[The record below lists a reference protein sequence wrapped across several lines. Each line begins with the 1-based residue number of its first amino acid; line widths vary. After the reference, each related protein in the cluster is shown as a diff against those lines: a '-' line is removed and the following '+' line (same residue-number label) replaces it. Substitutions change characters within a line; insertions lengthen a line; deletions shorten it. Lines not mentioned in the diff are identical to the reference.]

1 MGAGQVK
8 RSLAAFAFFAALS
21 ATMFAARAQTPL
33 ARYQRSEAHMGTQTR
48 IVLYAADAAS
58 AERAMRAGFARIAQ
72 LDLELSDYREDSGL
86 MRLAAQAGGGDIA
99 VGEDLFRVLQA
110 GQDVAERSGG
120 AFDVTQGALTRLWR
134 SARKLSELPRSE
146 RIERARANGG
156 YRYLHLDAQARTV
169 RIDRPGIGLDV
180 GGIAKG
186 YAADEALAAITRQ
199 GVTRALVAL
208 GGDIAVSDAPPGAPG
223 WRVSIAPLAPVQA
236 QAQTREPTA
245 QTTLYLRHAAVS
257 TAGDAE
263 QWFEADGRR
272 YSHLIDPRSGW
283 PMQGRSAT
291 TVIARRGI
299 DADGLDTAAAL
310 LGPSDGARLV
320 ESMPGA
326 AMRME
331 RDDPLANATE
341 VRASTGWPRQN
352 RSLYD
357 GAATLHD
364 RATAAATARPLPSTS
379 SSPP

>member
-1 MGAGQVK
+1 MK
-8 RSLAAFAFFAALS
+8 RPLAAFAIFAALS
-21 ATMFAARAQTPL
+21 ATAFATRAQTPL
-33 ARYQRSEAHMGTQTR
+33 TRYQRSEAHMGTQTR
-48 IVLYAADAAS
+48 IVVYAADAAS
-58 AERAMRAGFARIAQ
+58 ADRAMRAGFARIAQ
-72 LDLELSDYREDSGL
+72 LDSELSDYREDSGL
-86 MRLAAQAGGGDIA
+86 MRLAAQAGRGDIA
-99 VGEDLFRVLQA
+99 VGADLFRVLQA

-186 YAADEALAAITRQ
+186 YAADEALAAVTGQ

-208 GGDIAVSDAPPGAPG
+208 GGDIAVSDAPPDAPG
-223 WRVSIAPLAPVQA
+223 WRVSIAPLAPA
-236 QAQTREPTA
+236 QAPLRATA
-245 QTTLYLRHAAVS
+245 QTTLYLRYAAVS

-263 QWFEADGRR
+263 QWFEVDGRR
-272 YSHLIDPRSGW
+272 YSHLIDPRGGW

-310 LGPSDGARLV
+310 LGPIEGARLV
-320 ESMPGA
+320 ESVPGA

-352 RSLYD
+352 HSLYD
-357 GAATLHD
+357 GAAPLHG
-364 RATAAATARPLPSTS
+364 RAAVAATARPLPSTS

>member
-1 MGAGQVK
+1 MK
-8 RSLAAFAFFAALS
+8 RPLAAFAIFAALS
-21 ATMFAARAQTPL
+21 ATAFATRAQTPL
-33 ARYQRSEAHMGTQTR
+33 TRYQRGEAHMGTQTR

-58 AERAMRAGFARIAQ
+58 ADRAMRAGFARIAQ
-72 LDLELSDYREDSGL
+72 LDSELSDYREDSGL
-86 MRLAAQAGGGDIA
+86 MRLAAQAGCGDIA
-99 VGEDLFRVLQA
+99 VGADLFRVLQA

-156 YRYLHLDAQARTV
+156 YRYLHLNAQARTV

-186 YAADEALAAITRQ
+186 YAADEALAAVTGQ

-208 GGDIAVSDAPPGAPG
+208 GGDIAVSDAPPDAPG
-223 WRVSIAPLAPVQA
+223 WRVSIAPLAPA
-236 QAQTREPTA
+236 QAPLRATA

-263 QWFEADGRR
+263 QWFEVDGRR

-310 LGPSDGARLV
+310 LGPIEGARLV
-320 ESMPGA
+320 ESVPGA

-352 RSLYD
+352 HSLYD
-357 GAATLHD
+357 GAAPLHG
-364 RATAAATARPLPSTS
+364 RAAVAATARPLPSTS

>member
-1 MGAGQVK
+1 MKGL
-8 RSLAAFAFFAALS
+8 LAAFAIFAALS
-21 ATMFAARAQTPL
+21 STAFATRAQTPL
-33 ARYQRSEAHMGTQTR
+33 TRYQRSEAHMGTQTR
-48 IVLYAADAAS
+48 IVVYAADAAS
-58 AERAMRAGFARIAQ
+58 ADRAMRAGFARIAQ
-72 LDLELSDYREDSGL
+72 LDSELSDYREDSGL
-86 MRLAAQAGGGDIA
+86 MRLAAQAGRGDIA

-120 AFDVTQGALTRLWR
+120 AFDVTQGTLTRLWR

-186 YAADEALAAITRQ
+186 YAADEALAAITAQ

-208 GGDIAVSDAPPGAPG
+208 GGDIAVSDTPPDAPG
-223 WRVSIAPLAPVQA
+223 WRVSIAPLAPA
-236 QAQTREPTA
+236 QASPRAPGQTREATA

-263 QWFEADGRR
+263 QWFEVDGRR

-310 LGPSDGARLV
+310 LGPLEGARLI
-320 ESMPGA
+320 ESVAGA

-341 VRASTGWPRQN
+341 VRASAGWPRQN
-352 RSLYD
+352 HSLYD
-357 GAATLHD
+357 GATPLHG
-364 RATAAATARPLPSTS
+364 RAAVAATARPLPPTS